1 MRKKIPVGAELQR
14 ATESGQHGEST
25 VPVNPFF
32 DLGGLGPGVWV
43 QQPMAVQHD
52 AGFYKAKPKRLGFS
66 AEQQVI
72 SRSGGLMFCQP
83 VCGLI
88 DAYHQ
93 RVRMRFRNERRAHAS
108 AAERIEDQGSL
119 LALKPVEQLRE
130 RSPRMRGA
138 GFAPWVPLVVLDNL
152 FEVWVRSQLVRCECR
167 RSEVRLICLRRDS
180 HLAIIPRYPSLSGQY

>member
-1 MRKKIPVGAELQR
+1 MALQCDVGLC
-14 ATESGQHGEST
+14 
-25 VPVNPFF
+25 
-32 DLGGLGPGVWV
+32 
-43 QQPMAVQHD
+43 
-52 AGFYKAKPKRLGFS
+52 KARPKRLGFS

-88 DAYHQ
+88 NAYHQ

-108 AAERIEDQGSL
+108 ATERIEDQGSL
-119 LALKPVEQLRE
+119 LALKPVEQLLE

-138 GFAPWVPLVVLDNL
+138 GFAPWVILVVSHNL
-152 FEVWVRSQLVRCECR
+152 CEIRMGSDLVCLKHWC
-167 RSEVRLICLRRDS
+167 SIGTLICLRSVS

>member
-1 MRKKIPVGAELQR
+1 
-14 ATESGQHGEST
+14 
-25 VPVNPFF
+25 
-32 DLGGLGPGVWV
+32 
-43 QQPMAVQHD
+43 
-52 AGFYKAKPKRLGFS
+52 
-66 AEQQVI
+66 
-72 SRSGGLMFCQP
+72 MFCQP

-180 HLAIIPRYPSLSGQY
+180 HLAIIPRRERVERRQYFYERRSPSILGEAGLPAVSRCLDPLVHSATLRSFGSACDYYVALAHRYFRT